1 VIKNEELENEG
12 ISVLR
17 QGEKTVGQ
25 TKKA

>member
-17 QGEKTVGQ
+17 QGEKTVTQ